1 MTIPQE
7 PRPPEI
13 PGYVF
18 VRKLG
23 DGSEAHVYLYMQ
35 PAMSRM
41 AAVKVSR
48 TPVDPTG
55 RDGRRHREALFMRR
69 LSGHPNIVPVY
80 DAGVTD
86 SGHGYTVFAYVEG
99 GSCGRMLRTGT
110 FDPDR
115 TLSIGIA
122 LASALASAHRK
133 GIIHRDVKPAN
144 ILFSTE
150 GTPMLSDFG
159 IAKNLYAGRRS
170 EYSVPWAA
178 PEVLSHRSDGDDSTD
193 VYSLGATLFAMLSGA
208 SPYEHGYGRE
218 LAGLDA
224 GARRNAL
231 GRLIVKRPLPELGR
245 PDVPETICAILRK
258 ALSKDAEHRYYSAL
272 EFARAMQ
279 RAQYELYG
287 RADPTVVAG
296 EPPYPRTIMRP
307 RRLGASSSASQPA
320 RRKYR
325 IVPVAVAATMLAGT
339 ALAFTCV
346 VVPKSDSVSMDG
358 GVRTGLDTTRD
369 SDMPHVPEDDPIA
382 SGRVPEVEDLSG
394 RYSPDGDSVTF
405 TWTNPDPEDG
415 DSYVWSPVGDDGV
428 DREARGAIVR
438 SESIRVD
445 AADGPRT
452 CIQVSLV
459 RENRR
464 MSDTP
469 SIACVAKP

>member
-1 MTIPQE
+1 MEASRSIPPQ
-7 PRPPEI
+7 I
-13 PGYVF
+13 PGYTLVK
-18 VRKLG
+18 RLG
-23 DGSEAHVYLYMQ
+23 SGSEADVYLYQ
-35 PAMSRM
+35 QLSPSRQV
-41 AAVKVSR
+41 AIKISK
-48 TPVDPTG
+48 G
-55 RDGRRHREALFMRR
+55 RLDSQSATRFRSEADLMGQI
-69 LSGHPNIVPVY
+69 SSHPNILTVY
-80 DAGVTD
+80 ANGVTAAG
-86 SGHGYTVFAYVEG
+86 SGYTVFEYAPG
-99 GSCGRMLRTGT
+99 GNYKSFLEHNRLTVDQMLDLGIR
-110 FDPDR
+110 
-115 TLSIGIA
+115 LS
-122 LASALASAHRK
+122 SALFTAHRR
-133 GIIHRDVKPAN
+133 GIIHRDIKPSN
-144 ILFSTE
+144 ILISAQ
-150 GTPMLSDFG
+150 GMPLLSDFG

-358 GVRTGLDTTRD
+358 GVRTGFGTARD